1 LASQASSSDE
11 IVIKS
16 KEYAFYMFEL
26 LAEYHLPQ
34 ELIVQN
40 QENFMNLFSES
51 MKDTNPRVRVATLK
65 ALTTFITSIDDE
77 EQVLKYSMMMNNL
90 LDIVIENLKTDEA
103 QGRSSLES
111 LIDLTSSY
119 SEIWGQSKA
128 NLIHVCSE
136 IMKNKEFE
144 DSTRETSLEIITT
157 LAEENPKML
166 KSLSDKL

>member
-1 LASQASSSDE
+1 
-11 IVIKS
+11 
-16 KEYAFYMFEL
+16 MFEL

-90 LDIVIENLKTDEA
+90 LDIVIENLKLDEA

-128 NLIHVCSE
+128 KLIHVCSE

-144 DSTRETSLEIITT
+144 DATRDTALEIIST

>member
-1 LASQASSSDE
+1 
-11 IVIKS
+11 
-16 KEYAFYMFEL
+16 MFEL

-40 QENFMNLFSES
+40 QDNFMNLFSES

-119 SEIWGQSKA
+119 SEIWG
-128 NLIHVCSE
+128 
-136 IMKNKEFE
+136 
-144 DSTRETSLEIITT
+144 
-157 LAEENPKML
+157 
-166 KSLSDKL
+166 